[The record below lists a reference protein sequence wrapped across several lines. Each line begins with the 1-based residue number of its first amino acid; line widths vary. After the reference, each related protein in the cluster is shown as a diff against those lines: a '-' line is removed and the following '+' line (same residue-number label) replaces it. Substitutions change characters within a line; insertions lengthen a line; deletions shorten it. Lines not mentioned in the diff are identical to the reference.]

1 MNIYIWL
8 ALVFILLDNFQRGK
22 SSAGDWFLR
31 VFAASMIFCGTIG
44 QSAKIDAIVRTAE
57 MGLTFACL
65 LKTIEK
71 SQLQSSWLKSRMSY
85 AVIVV
90 LAIVSMISAS
100 IGKKRTVVLAQAC
113 TQCNKEPPEKRIESL
128 TNSPSCR
135 LDCEMDYERFG
146 PFPEWPKSIDG
157 RILKLEGVRYMEEG
171 KNRPARKDMVVARA
185 LYSDGNGKYEFRFK
199 INQKIRGQWV
209 EVGGGSMLI
218 VPIEG
223 KRGYNIS
230 EKTLTN
236 GIAVKLTEIP
246 SRMIHG
252 VDGHDYETDVKHK
265 ITITYNSCYVD
276 FSLPG
281 NI

>member
-1 MNIYIWL
+1 MKI
-8 ALVFILLDNFQRGK
+8 FIICLF
-22 SSAGDWFLR
+22 
-31 VFAASMIFCGTIG
+31 SMIL
-44 QSAKIDAIVRTAE
+44 V
-57 MGLTFACL
+57 
-65 LKTIEK
+65 
-71 SQLQSSWLKSRMSY
+71 
-85 AVIVV
+85 
-90 LAIVSMISAS
+90 
-100 IGKKRTVVLAQAC
+100 QAC
-113 TQCNKEPPEKRIESL
+113 TQGNNRKLPENRIESL
-128 TNSPSCR
+128 PNAAKSR
-135 LDCEMDYERFG
+135 LDYESDEERFG
-146 PFPEWPKSIDG
+146 PFLEWPKSIGDC
-157 RILKLEGVRYMEEG
+157 ILKLDGVRYMEEG
-171 KNRPARKDMVVARA
+171 RNRPARKDMVVARA

-199 INQKIRGQWV
+199 INQKIRGQWA